1 MKNRTVY
8 ASENERKI
16 AVIKSQTLVNS
27 LRRRCGLS
35 YEKLAQTLQSQGVQI
50 SAGMLRQIA
59 SGRKALTT
67 SKLHR
72 LAIVGN
78 AMGHRDDAI
87 KEALANGDP
96 GDPKSLN
103 WLGIP
108 AERYQLF
115 SEALAEHERA
125 NRIEQQKAIDR
136 LKRALRGLMPW
147 NWNDAELLYIV
158 IAVMER
164 LPIDIT
170 GGSSVRLE
178 SLPVRRQEDSSDDVL
193 YVAADIHR

>member
-1 MKNRTVY
+1 MKTRTVY

-27 LRRRCGLS
+27 LRRHCGLS

-59 SGRKALTT
+59 SGRKALTS

-72 LAIVGN
+72 LAIVAN
-78 AMGHRDDAI
+78 AMGHKDDVI

-96 GDPKSLN
+96 DDPNSLN
-103 WLGIP
+103 WLDIP
-108 AERYQLF
+108 AELYQQF
-115 SEALAEHERA
+115 GDALADHEKV
-125 NRIEQQKAIDR
+125 NRMAQQEAIDR
-136 LKRALRGLMPW
+136 LERALRDLMPW

-164 LPIDIT
+164 LPIDLT

-178 SLPVRRQEDSSDDVL
+178 TLPVRRQEDSSDDVL